1 MISIKD
7 FICETSDSVKAK
19 FDGTNLPTDELNDFI
34 GEMFLFYKGNLI
46 IENISGSKHVFKATF
61 SYLLILVVKNEIFS

>member
-1 MISIKD
+1 MISVKD

-19 FDGTNLPTDELNDFI
+19 FDGTNLPTDELNDI
-34 GEMFLFYKGNLI
+34 IDEMFLFYKGNLI